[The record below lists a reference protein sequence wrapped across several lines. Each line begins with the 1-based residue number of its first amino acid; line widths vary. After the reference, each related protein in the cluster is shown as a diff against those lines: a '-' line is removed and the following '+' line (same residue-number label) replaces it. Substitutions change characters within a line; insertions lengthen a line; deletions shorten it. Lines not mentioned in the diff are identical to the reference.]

1 MKKKIC
7 LVASIILCC
16 GTMFGQPK
24 SAGEPKMFIKSD
36 HGLMAPVWS
45 PDGSKIAVTGDNY
58 TGIWVVNSDG
68 SSFSKVTDDDG
79 AGYKMA
85 WSQDGKTILGRTN
98 QMVNKK
104 KFHEIKTY
112 DISSGKAT
120 LLVPSTRGI
129 KGTPT
134 WESAGNISYSDSKGA
149 YSLKTVGK
157 AVKTKKLTA
166 YEEMVN
172 DPVNA
177 TASIAGLQQ
186 YAGKI
191 VINPALSPDKSKIA
205 FQIPGAGAFICDA
218 DGSNMKSIGKG
229 SYPCWLPDNKT
240 VVVARI
246 KDNGVTFTSSDLF
259 AINTATGKEVLL
271 TGNTNLIPV
280 THAVSPKGDKIAFE
294 NSSNGCIYIM
304 DLKY

>member
-7 LVASIILCC
+7 LVASILLCC

-24 SAGEPKMFIKSD
+24 SAGEPRMFIKSD

-45 PDGSKIAVTGDNY
+45 PDGSKLAVTGDNY

-68 SSFSKVTDDDG
+68 SSFNKLTDEDG
-79 AGYKMA
+79 AGYKMT
-85 WSQDGKTILGRTN
+85 WSQDSKTILSRTN
-98 QMVNKK
+98 QMVNHR

-112 DISSGKAT
+112 DVSSGKAKI
-120 LLVPSTRGI
+120 LIPSTRGI

-134 WESAGNISYSDSKGA
+134 WESTGDISYSDSKSA
-149 YSLKTVGK
+149 YSLKATGK
-157 AVKTKKLTA
+157 AVKVKKLSA
-166 YEEMVN
+166 YEQMVN

-177 TASIAGLQQ
+177 TTAISGLKQF
-186 YAGKI
+186 AGKI
-191 VINPALSPDKSKIA
+191 VINPSISPDKSKIA
-205 FQIPGAGAFICDA
+205 FQIPGAGAYICDA
-218 DGSNMKSIGKG
+218 DGNNLKSIGKG
-229 SYPCWLPDNKT
+229 AYPCWLPDNKT
-240 VVVARI
+240 VIVARI
-246 KDNGVTFTSSDLF
+246 TDNGAIFTSSDLY

-271 TGNTNLIPV
+271 TGNTNLIPI

-294 NSSNGCIYIM
+294 NSSNGCIYII

>member
-1 MKKKIC
+1 MEKP
-7 LVASIILCC
+7 SW
-16 GTMFGQPK
+16 G
-24 SAGEPKMFIKSD
+24 
-36 HGLMAPVWS
+36 AP
-45 PDGSKIAVTGDNY
+45 T
-58 TGIWVVNSDG
+58 
-68 SSFSKVTDDDG
+68 
-79 AGYKMA
+79 
-85 WSQDGKTILGRTN
+85 

-218 DGSNMKSIGKG
+218 DGSNMKSIAKVPIHAG
-229 SYPCWLPDNKT
+229 CLT
-240 VVVARI
+240 I
-246 KDNGVTFTSSDLF
+246 KPLS
-259 AINTATGKEVLL
+259 
-271 TGNTNLIPV
+271 
-280 THAVSPKGDKIAFE
+280 
-294 NSSNGCIYIM
+294 
-304 DLKY
+304 